1 MATEKTRLRK
11 AEEKYCAELHEW
23 LTNPKNENL
32 PNEIVEPKIMAAFDE
47 FLQSLREDED
57 ECAEFIAEGGIID
70 ELDFLPL
77 IFEHF
82 KSRKIYE
89 AIKSNCDVAF
99 LHKYGTES
107 EELEQARRDLLTYMQ
122 SRITLYEKSMLK
134 TKTASPKTIELIK
147 EKIMEG
153 EFPPPPFTEE
163 TIQDIFEWF
172 YDEEVALANAEADGQ
187 SLDQTYFNDICSA
200 VNDLLCTDDEGPDLD
215 YLNKH
220 LIR

>member
-1 MATEKTRLRK
+1 
-11 AEEKYCAELHEW
+11 
-23 LTNPKNENL
+23 
-32 PNEIVEPKIMAAFDE
+32 
-47 FLQSLREDED
+47 
-57 ECAEFIAEGGIID
+57 
-70 ELDFLPL
+70 
-77 IFEHF
+77 
-82 KSRKIYE
+82 
-89 AIKSNCDVAF
+89 
-99 LHKYGTES
+99 
-107 EELEQARRDLLTYMQ
+107 
-122 SRITLYEKSMLK
+122 
-134 TKTASPKTIELIK
+134 
-147 EKIMEG
+147 MEG